1 MTSQQSTDARAFVFV
16 LAMLAVFG
24 ETARPVS
31 ANDAADVTFFET
43 KIRPALVEHCFECHG
58 AKSANP
64 ETDLLLDRKLTD
76 DASLIVPGK
85 PNESLLI
92 EAIRYKSSDLQMP
105 PSGRMSP
112 DVIADFETWVTNGA
126 ADPRMKAG
134 VTSVGAGSTIDL
146 EAGRDFWSFRPVRRL
161 PPPEF
166 DDDWVQ
172 SPIDAF
178 VLKKL
183 TAAKLSPA
191 PRADRR
197 TLIRRATL
205 VLLGVPPNPRAVDD
219 FVADS
224 TPDAFSRLVDRL
236 LASPDYGER
245 WGRHWLD
252 VVRYGDCNGADE
264 SRAFPNAWHFRNYI
278 IESFNRDLPY
288 DRMIAEHLA
297 GDLLDFDDSGE
308 YHPVVGTGFLALG
321 TKILTQLD
329 EKKRIAD
336 LVDEQIDVFGR
347 AMLGM
352 TIACARCHDHKF
364 DPIPTADYYAL
375 AGILRSTT
383 TLISFGKWVERPAH
397 TRRSWM
403 ASQRLGPKLAPL
415 QSELQSITDEVER
428 SLASATNIE
437 LEAESFAR
445 GNVTIDTESYG
456 KGIGIIG
463 DKGAQK
469 NFAEFDIN
477 IPTDGSYVLQLRYAA
492 KTARPGRI
500 LLGGKVVREPAITQT
515 TGDWHPANQKW
526 CYEGIHPLK
535 SGLNT
540 FRLES
545 EPLMSHIDK
554 LRLLRIEPGSG
565 LAELVDRQ
573 TALTAEIAEL
583 ERRIKPALQVMAVRE
598 GDIADAHILVRGNAN
613 KPSDQVARGFL
624 QVASTAHKPLPKD
637 QSGRLQLA
645 EWMTRPDHPL
655 TSRVMVNRLWRW
667 HFGRGIVATPD
678 NFGTKGARPSHP
690 ELLDY
695 LASRFVEKNWSIK
708 AMHREILNS
717 QTWQMGS
724 AMPATKLETDA
735 ENIDPENVIYW
746 EYPRRRLEAEV
757 IRDSLLE
764 VSGRLDRQTGGAPLK
779 LKTLG
784 LSPKNLDQQQQ
795 HYDESN
801 RRTIYLPVLRTNV
814 YDFLT
819 LFDFANPDLPTGN
832 RVTTTVPTQA
842 MLMMNSS
849 FVKDAAARVAANV
862 LNDPTLQSDS
872 ARIRSIYRVLYSR
885 PQTESE
891 ETIATK
897 FIADYSELLNA
908 EAVPTAWS
916 KLCHA
921 LLAGGEFI
929 YLR

>member
-1 MTSQQSTDARAFVFV
+1 MHRFVTFTAVTLTV
-16 LAMLAVFG
+16 LA
-24 ETARPVS
+24 TATS
-31 ANDAADVTFFET
+31 AGAQSAADISFFET
-43 KIRPALVEHCFECHG
+43 KIRPALIEHCFECH
-58 AKSANP
+58 SANGLNA
-64 ETDLLLDRKLTD
+64 ETDLRLDRRLTD
-76 DASLIVPGK
+76 DLSLIVPGK

-105 PSGRMSP
+105 PSGRMPSEI
-112 DVIADFETWVTNGA
+112 IADFETWVTNGA
-126 ADPRMKAG
+126 ADPRT
-134 VTSVGAGSTIDL
+134 TSDMDPVESHRAIDV
-146 EAGRDFWSFRPVRRL
+146 EAGREFWSFRPIRNT
-161 PPPEF
+161 PPPVVN
-166 DDDWVQ
+166 DDWVQ

-178 VLKKL
+178 VLKKMV
-183 TAAKLSPA
+183 AANLQPA

-205 VLLGVPPNPRAVDD
+205 VLLGVPPTPEAVEE

-224 TPDAFSRLVDRL
+224 APDAFSRLVDRL

-264 SRAFPNAWHFRNYI
+264 SRAFPNAWHFRNYV

-288 DRMIAEHLA
+288 DRMVAEHLA
-297 GDLLDFDDSGE
+297 GDLLDFDDLGE

-329 EKKRIAD
+329 AKKRVAD
-336 LVDEQIDVFGR
+336 LVDEQINVFGR

-364 DPIPTADYYAL
+364 DPIPTADYYAI
-375 AGILRSTT
+375 AGIFRSTT
-383 TLISFGKWVERPAH
+383 TLISYGKWVERPAH
-397 TRRSWM
+397 TRQSWM
-403 ASQRLGPKLAPL
+403 TSQHLGPKLTPL
-415 QSELQSITDEVER
+415 KSELKNVSELVEQSL
-428 SLASATNIE
+428 SGATSIE
-437 LEAESFAR
+437 LEAETFAR
-445 GNVTIDTESYG
+445 GNVTIDTENYG

-477 IPTDGSYVLQLRYAA
+477 IPTDASYVLQLRYAA

-500 LLGGKVVREPAITQT
+500 LLDGKVIRDPAITET
-515 TGDWHPANQKW
+515 TDDWHPANQKW
-526 CYEGIHPLK
+526 CFEGVHSLK
-535 SGLNT
+535 AGLNT

-554 LRLLRIEPGSG
+554 LRLLRIEQGTK
-565 LAELVDRQ
+565 LAELIDRQ
-573 TALTAEIAEL
+573 NALTAKISDIEN
-583 ERRIKPALQVMAVRE
+583 RIKPALQVMAVRE

-624 QVASTAHKPLPKD
+624 QVASTPQAPLPTD

-645 EWMTRPDHPL
+645 EWMTRPGNPL

-690 ELLDY
+690 QLLDY
-695 LASRFVEKNWSIK
+695 LARRFVEQNWSIK
-708 AMHREILNS
+708 AMHREILSS
-717 QTWQMGS
+717 QTWQMGT
-724 AMPATKLETDA
+724 ATLDTKLKTNA
-735 ENIDPENVIYW
+735 ANVDPENILHW

-779 LKTLG
+779 LKTIN
-784 LSPKNLDQQQQ
+784 LSPENLKQQQQ
-795 HYDESN
+795 HYDDSN

-819 LFDFANPDLPTGN
+819 LFDFANPDLPTGD

-849 FVKDAAARVAANV
+849 LVKDAAARVAGNV
-862 LNDPTLQSDS
+862 LNDPALQSDS
-872 ARIRSIYRVLYSR
+872 ARIRRIYQVLYSR
-885 PQTESE
+885 QPTESE
-891 ETIATK
+891 EAIASE
-897 FIADYSELLNA
+897 FIADYSTILN
-908 EAVPTAWS
+908 EAKQTDAKSAWA
-916 KLCHA
+916 KLCHV
-921 LLAGGEFI
+921 LLAGSEFI

>member
-1 MTSQQSTDARAFVFV
+1 M
-16 LAMLAVFG
+16 
-24 ETARPVS
+24 
-31 ANDAADVTFFET
+31 
-43 KIRPALVEHCFECHG
+43 
-58 AKSANP
+58 
-64 ETDLLLDRKLTD
+64 
-76 DASLIVPGK
+76 IVPGK
-85 PNESLLI
+85 PDESLLI
-92 EAIRYKSSDLQMP
+92 EAIRYTNSDLQMP
-105 PSGRMSP
+105 PSGRMP
-112 DVIADFETWVTNGA
+112 ADIIAAFEKWISKGA
-126 ADPRMKAG
+126 HDPRTAA
-134 VTSVGAGSTIDL
+134 GAGSTSTGRPIDI
-146 EAGRDFWSFRPVRRL
+146 EAGRRFWSFQPVHGQV
-161 PPPEF
+161 PP
-166 DDDWVQ
+166 DIADNWIQ

-178 VLKKL
+178 VLSRL
-183 TAAKLSPA
+183 QMAGLRPA
-191 PRADRR
+191 PRATRR

-205 VLLGVPPNPRAVDD
+205 VLLGVPPTPEAVDA
-219 FVADS
+219 FVDDDA
-224 TPDAFSRLVDRL
+224 PDAFSRLVDRL

-264 SRAFPNAWHFRNYI
+264 SRPFPNAWHFRNYI
-278 IESFNRDLPY
+278 IESFNRDLPF
-288 DRMIAEHLA
+288 DRMVAEHLA

-336 LVDEQIDVFGR
+336 LVDEQIDVIGR
-347 AMLGM
+347 ALLGM
-352 TIACARCHDHKF
+352 TVACARCHDHKF
-364 DPIPTADYYAL
+364 DPIPTTDYYAL

-383 TLISFGKWVERPAH
+383 TLISYGKWVEQPAH
-397 TRRSWM
+397 TRQSWM
-403 ASQRLGPKLAPL
+403 ASQLLGPKLSRLHADRKNASDIL
-415 QSELQSITDEVER
+415 ER
-428 SLASATNIE
+428 SLASATSIE
-437 LEAESFAR
+437 LEAETFAR
-445 GNVTIDTESYG
+445 GNVAIDTANYG

-477 IPTDGSYVLQLRYAA
+477 IPADGSYVLQLRYAA
-492 KTARPGRI
+492 KSARPGRI
-500 LLGGKVVREPAITQT
+500 LLGGNVVREPAITQT

-526 CYEGIHPLK
+526 CFEGIHSLK
-535 SGLNT
+535 AGLNT

-554 LRLLRIEPGSG
+554 LRLLRIEPGTG
-565 LAELVDRQ
+565 LAELIDQQR
-573 TALTAEIAEL
+573 TLTAEIADL
-583 ERRIKPALQVMAVRE
+583 ENRIKPPLHVMAVRE
-598 GDIADAHILVRGNAN
+598 GNIADAHILVRGNAS
-613 KPSDQVARGFL
+613 KPSDLVARGFL
-624 QVASTAHKPLPKD
+624 QVASTTPKPLPRD

-695 LASRFVEKNWSIK
+695 LARQFVEQDWSIK

-717 QTWQMGS
+717 QTWQMGA
-724 AMPATKLETDA
+724 AMPAPKAETDA
-735 ENIDPENVIYW
+735 TNVDPENLLYW
-746 EYPRRRLEAEV
+746 EYPRRRMEAEV

-764 VSGRLDRQTGGAPLK
+764 VSGRLDRRTGGAPLT
-779 LKTLG
+779 LKTIN
-784 LSPKNLDQQQQ
+784 LSPELLDKQQR

-849 FVKDAAARVAANV
+849 LVKDAAARVAAHV
-862 LNDPTLQSDS
+862 FDDPALPSDS
-872 ARIRSIYRVLYSR
+872 AKIRSIYRILYSR
-885 PQTESE
+885 PPTEPE
-891 ETIATK
+891 EVIAAR
-897 FIADYSELLNA
+897 FVADYSSMLDADNA
-908 EAVPTAWS
+908 PIAWS
-916 KLCHA
+916 KLCHV
-921 LLAGGEFI
+921 LLAGGEFV